1 MKLLNKDN
9 KKRVNNLIDWLLHM
23 FFYTIAFIL
32 VTSLFDTIYVEKD
45 NVIIWS
51 SIIVFVIY
59 ILNKT
64 IKPVLV
70 TLTIPI
76 TGITIGLFYPFI
88 NVMILKLTDWILG
101 KYFEVNNILV
111 AVLFAILLSTS
122 NFVAN
127 EIIKKVMYKVKRR

>member
-9 KKRVNNLIDWLLHM
+9 KKRINNLIDWLLHM

-45 NVIIWS
+45 NMIIWS

-76 TGITIGLFYPFI
+76 TGITLGLFYPFI
-88 NVMILKLTDWILG
+88 NVMILKITDWILG

-111 AVLFAILLSTS
+111 AVLFAVLLSTS
-122 NFVAN
+122 NFVVN